1 MAFTYKSNIGY
12 NIYENINPLAQ
23 IKLAWTNE
31 YEDKPIIANYN
42 NKTEYFYAQQIYSD
56 DENFD
61 INEYILSLPVVFIQD
76 LKECLDI
83 TEICS
88 NKRNGTIQFYL
99 NQKQFMEDYLSTLPT
114 TTTTTTTTVT
124 STTVTTTP
132 CPSGVLSQK
141 YYIDATNQC
150 AICVPLNEF
159 VCSPSQNYNYQ
170 NCLNSINSYN
180 YGNPNCTTTQS
191 PITSTTVLPTTTEVS
206 TSEMPI
212 GPQG

>member
-1 MAFTYKSNIGY
+1 MAFKYETAMFV
-12 NIYENINPLAQ
+12 YENINILMQ
-23 IKLAWTNE
+23 IKMNASINILGNRKIVGAIYENNLEYFYTSDIKSDDNTNIE
-31 YEDKPIIANYN
+31 QYINSLPIVEPTYSECIDINNMCFSRLTGSMDFYFFRKEINDYIQNYN
-42 NKTEYFYAQQIYSD
+42 NTVS
-56 DENFD
+56 
-61 INEYILSLPVVFIQD
+61 
-76 LKECLDI
+76 
-83 TEICS
+83 
-88 NKRNGTIQFYL
+88 
-99 NQKQFMEDYLSTLPT
+99 T
-114 TTTTTTTTVT
+114 TTSTTTTVT
-124 STTVTTTP
+124 STTITTTP